1 MVELKQE
8 LIQKL
13 TQKVTPQL
21 ITYQQLLLLPL
32 LELHTE
38 IEKEV
43 EQNPALELTDAKYC
57 SICNEELK
65 KGICVSCT
73 SQSGMILR
81 KEEVKMLEVLSQGN
95 TKDFS
100 PAKNEEDTKVIPV
113 MASVTLNEFL
123 SMNFN
128 LLTDDEELKTAGEIL
143 IGNLNENGYLA
154 EDLQQVSEQHSEIQL
169 EVLEEALKLLQKLD
183 PPGIGARNPRECLL
197 LQIETLKEEMEVN
210 PYVEIIIKNFFTEL
224 GAKKINEIAKTLKA
238 DVADIEQAEKFIHDN
253 LNPYPAKAFHLNWE
267 ENNQQSGVLQS
278 PDIIIKEI
286 EGEFK
291 VEILQQKIPIRISPI
306 YLKIYEEIRSN
317 SKKYTEEEKEH
328 LQHYLTRAKV
338 FLKSIGSRFETIQ
351 RIADFVVEKQ
361 KEYLQTKEK
370 KKLLSLTQAQVSSE
384 LAISESTV
392 SRATSTKVVQLPWGE
407 LVYFSFFFDFSL
419 RFKEMLREILDKEDS
434 VNPLS
439 DKEISKIFSER
450 GIKLARRTIA
460 KYREEMNLPSSD
472 KRRRIKN
479 KKEN

>member
-57 SICNEELK
+57 SICGEELK
-65 KGICVSCT
+65 KGICPLCT

-81 KEEVKMLEVLSQGN
+81 KEEVKMLEVLSQGES
-95 TKDFS
+95 KEFS
-100 PAKNEEDTKVIPV
+100 FTKNEEETKVIPV
-113 MASVTLNEFL
+113 MSAVTLNEFL
-123 SMNFN
+123 RMNFN
-128 LLTDDEELKTAGEIL
+128 LLTDDEKLKSAGEVL

-154 EDLQQVSEQHSEIQL
+154 EDLQQISERSEIKL
-169 EVLEEALKLLQKLD
+169 EILEEALKLLQKLD
-183 PPGIGARNPRECLL
+183 PPGIGARNPQECLL
-197 LQIETLKEEMEVN
+197 LQLETLKEELNVS
-210 PYVEIIIKNFFTEL
+210 PYVEEIIKNYFTEL
-224 GAKKINEIAKTLKA
+224 GAKKLNEIAKVLKVE
-238 DVADIEQAEKFIHDN
+238 VADIQAAEKFIHDN
-253 LNPYPAKAFHLNWE
+253 LNPYPAKAFHLNWG
-267 ENNQQSGVLQS
+267 ENNQQAGILQS
-278 PDIIIKEI
+278 PDVIIKEI
-286 EGEFK
+286 DGEFK
-291 VEILQQKIPIRISPI
+291 VEVLQQKIPVRISPI

-317 SKKYTEEEKEH
+317 PKKYTEEEKEH

-338 FLKSIGSRFETIQ
+338 FLKSIGSRYETIQ
-351 RIADFVVEKQ
+351 RIAEFVVEKQ

-370 KKLLSLTQAQVSSE
+370 KKLLSLTQSQASAE

-392 SRATSTKVVQLPWGE
+392 SRATSNKVVQLPWGE

-419 RFKEMLREILDKEDS
+419 RFKEMLKEILENEDPAS
-434 VNPLS
+434 PLS
-439 DKEISKIFSER
+439 DKEISKIFNEQ

-460 KYREEMNLPSSD
+460 KYREELNLPSSD

-479 KKEN
+479 KQNH